1 MSGQFEREL
10 ACKKNVGSGCDRD
23 LVLSRVVGCETDFT
37 VRCENISCDHDTSHN
52 HMIWEPEL

>member
-37 VRCENISCDHDTSHN
+37 VRCEKISCDHDTSHN
-52 HMIWEPEL
+52 HI